1 MKTNIFFFKVVKANT
16 KKGKLEK
23 PKKESLLLLIPGNIG
38 DRKLS
43 LRKTIKYQ
51 PNIEKQVFR
60 ISGIKYFKRI
70 TFFIDCQ
77 SYTLLLMNIV
87 ISNIFI

>member
-16 KKGKLEK
+16 KKGRLEK
-23 PKKESLLLLIPGNIG
+23 SKKESLLLLIPENIG

-51 PNIEKQVFR
+51 PNMEKKVFR

-87 ISNIFI
+87 ISDIFI